1 MEPIFRRG
9 LQIRKGQVDRS
20 KDGKYLPYIMRKG
33 AIPVKKWL
41 SFTLVFLMLFTWI
54 PVTHAKAKPVHT
66 EQHQSDKGK
75 KEKPNKPAKAKKEK
89 ANGTVTAVDV
99 AAGKLT
105 MDARGQTLELVVDS
119 HTKLKLSGWKSPT
132 LADVWKGD
140 SVKAEYNVVEGI
152 NTALSIQISKKK
164 GSVNG
169 KVEAIDREAKT
180 FVVNGK
186 TIHTTEQTEW
196 KLKDKKGTLDDLIEG
211 DQVSVSGYVYG
222 EESKLLAVSVKVK
235 RTLAFVK
242 GNVTPVDVASQTIL
256 LGEVKVV
263 VADDTKLRLN
273 GREAALGDIMPGD
286 KVVATGQ
293 KTAGVFAA
301 KIVEVQRDTVKLE
314 GPIESIDVSAGTV
327 TVGGK
332 VLAVTDATKIERED
346 QTVTLAEL
354 AVGVQVKVRAMQQG
368 ETWLALKIEVKDED
382 QDEDDG
388 ENEDEDEG
396 DR

>member
-1 MEPIFRRG
+1 
-9 LQIRKGQVDRS
+9 
-20 KDGKYLPYIMRKG
+20 
-33 AIPVKKWL
+33 
-41 SFTLVFLMLFTWI
+41 
-54 PVTHAKAKPVHT
+54 
-66 EQHQSDKGK
+66 
-75 KEKPNKPAKAKKEK
+75 
-89 ANGTVTAVDV
+89 
-99 AAGKLT
+99 
-105 MDARGQTLELVVDS
+105 
-119 HTKLKLSGWKSPT
+119 
-132 LADVWKGD
+132 
-140 SVKAEYNVVEGI
+140 
-152 NTALSIQISKKK
+152 
-164 GSVNG
+164 
-169 KVEAIDREAKT
+169 
-180 FVVNGK
+180 
-186 TIHTTEQTEW
+186 
-196 KLKDKKGTLDDLIEG
+196 
-211 DQVSVSGYVYG
+211 
-222 EESKLLAVSVKVK
+222 
-235 RTLAFVK
+235 
-242 GNVTPVDVASQTIL
+242 
-256 LGEVKVV
+256 VKVV

-293 KTAGVFAA
+293 KTAGVIAA
-301 KIVEVQRDTVKLE
+301 KIVDVQRDTVKLE